1 MSTSND
7 TVDLRDQRFLVVG
20 LGASGL
26 AAAKLLCERGARVS
40 VNDVR
45 SEAELG
51 ERAAEV
57 RALGMELVCG
67 EHPSALFTSVDHI
80 IVSPGVPPLPAL
92 DEAERAGVPISSE
105 IELASWFVAGRIV
118 GITGTNGKSTVT
130 TLIGQMSERA
140 GLPTFVGGNLG
151 RPLVEV
157 VGTDAAGPNGVVVV
171 ELSSFQLE
179 RVTRLRVHVAL
190 LLNVTDDHLDRYA
203 DFDAYVA
210 AKARIFERQQAADFA
225 VLPAGDARCRRAFE
239 EQGAVAAARYFG
251 RVTEPGADGVYA
263 ADGVLTD
270 ARTGLSLP
278 TSALKLR
285 GGHNVDNACAAALAC
300 GLLGVP
306 ASVVEA
312 VLRDFGGLGHRM
324 QHVLERQG
332 VTYYDDSKATN
343 VGAAVAALDGLA
355 DLDAHGGRVVLIA
368 GGRDKGGSYQPL
380 VEAMRA
386 RGRGAVLIGDATPL
400 LRDAF
405 AGEPLPRVEARDMDA
420 AVRAAADL
428 AEPGDVVVLAPA
440 CSSFDWYGGYAER
453 GRDFQRAVRALA
465 QGGGS

>member
-1 MSTSND
+1 MTEP
-7 TVDLRDQRFLVVG
+7 LHIRDKRFLVVG
-20 LGASGL
+20 LGTSGL
-26 AAAKLLCERGARVS
+26 AAARLLASRGARVC

-57 RALGMELVCG
+57 RALGAELVTG
-67 EHPSALFTSVDHI
+67 EHPCALFTSVDHI
-80 IVSPGVPPLPAL
+80 VVSPGVPPLAAL
-92 DEAERAGVPISSE
+92 DDAERAGVPISSE

-130 TLIGQMSERA
+130 TLVGQMCERA

-157 VGTDAAGPNGVVVV
+157 VGTDAAGPDGVVVV

-179 RVTRLRVHVAL
+179 RVAHLRVHVAM

-203 DFDAYVA
+203 DFDAYAA
-210 AKARIFERQQAADFA
+210 AKARIFERQLPSDYAI
-225 VLPAGDARCRRAFE
+225 LPAGDLRCRQAFE
-239 EQGAVAAARYFG
+239 GVGAGAVPRFFG
-251 RVTEPGADGVYA
+251 RVSEPEGQGVSVVDGVI
-263 ADGVLTD
+263 TD
-270 ARTGLSLP
+270 ARTGLAVP
-278 TSALKLR
+278 TSDLKIR
-285 GGHNVDNACAAALAC
+285 GGHNEDNACAAALAA
-300 GLLGVP
+300 GLVGVDAEVV
-306 ASVVEA
+306 AS
-312 VLRDFGGLGHRM
+312 VLRDFPGLSHRM
-324 QHVLERQG
+324 QHVTEWQG

-355 DLDAHGGRVVLIA
+355 ELDERGGRVVLIA

-380 VEAMRA
+380 VEALRV

-405 AGEPLPRVEARDMDA
+405 AAESLPRVEAGSMDA
-420 AVRAAADL
+420 AVRAAAQL
-428 AEPGDVVVLAPA
+428 AQPGDVVVLAPA

-453 GRDFQRAVRALA
+453 GRDFQRAARALGNA
-465 QGGGS
+465 EGGAS